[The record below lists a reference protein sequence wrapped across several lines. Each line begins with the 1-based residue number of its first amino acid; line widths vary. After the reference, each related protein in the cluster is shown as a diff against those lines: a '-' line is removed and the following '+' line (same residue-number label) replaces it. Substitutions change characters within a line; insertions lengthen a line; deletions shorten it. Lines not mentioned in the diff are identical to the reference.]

1 MENKPGNYKKFGWM
15 LLASFIIMYA
25 VMFLNVDKLDHVY
38 LSTTRA
44 YMALLMVAPMALL
57 MLAMMPMM
65 YPDKKLNGII
75 AVTSVVV
82 FILALVFLR
91 SQTFIGDRQYM
102 KAMISHHSS
111 AIMVSQEAKL
121 KDPELKQLAEQIIR
135 SQEKEIAEMKQMLK
149 RMENKD

>member
-1 MENKPGNYKKFGWM
+1 MENKSGNYKKFVWM

-57 MLAMMPMM
+57 MLVMMPMM
-65 YPDKKLNGII
+65 YSNKRLNGII
-75 AVTSVVV
+75 AVASTAL

-91 SQTFIGDRQYM
+91 NQTFIGDSQYM

-111 AIMVSQEAKL
+111 AIMVSQEAQL

-135 SQEKEIAEMKQMLK
+135 SQEKEIAEMKQMLR
-149 RMENKD
+149 RMKDK

>member
-1 MENKPGNYKKFGWM
+1 MENKPENYKKIIWM
-15 LLASFIIMYA
+15 LLASFVIMYG

-65 YPDKKLNGII
+65 YPNQKLNRII
-75 AVTSVVV
+75 AVVSIAV
-82 FILALVFLR
+82 FILVLVFLR
-91 SQTFIGDRQYM
+91 SQTFISDRQYI
-102 KAMISHHSS
+102 KSMISHHSS

-149 RMENKD
+149 RMKDK

>member
-1 MENKPGNYKKFGWM
+1 MENKPNNYNKFGWM

-65 YPDKKLNGII
+65 YPNKRLNGII
-75 AVTSVVV
+75 ALTSIAV
-82 FILALVFLR
+82 FILTLVFLR
-91 SQTFIGDRQYM
+91 NQTFISDRQYI
-102 KAMISHHSS
+102 KAMIPHHSS
-111 AIMVSQEAKL
+111 AILVSQEAKL
-121 KDPELKQLAEQIIR
+121 KDPELKRLAEQIIR
-135 SQEKEIAEMKQMLK
+135 SQEKEITEMKQMLK